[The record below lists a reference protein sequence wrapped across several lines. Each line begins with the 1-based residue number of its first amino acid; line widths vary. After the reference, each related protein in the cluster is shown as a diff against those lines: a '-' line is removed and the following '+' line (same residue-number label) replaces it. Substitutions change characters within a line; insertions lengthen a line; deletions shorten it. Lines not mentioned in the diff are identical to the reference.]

1 MVTTHARGLLAG
13 RGKVKTCRQT
23 MDNRTTL
30 TLAEQLAAA
39 QDWWL
44 EAGVDS
50 QFADEPR
57 NWLDKPAPEPELAP
71 QTATAAKPAAP
82 TVLPLGGSPA
92 SWPQSL
98 AEFAPWWLACDQLD
112 TGGSGPRVAPRG
124 AAGAELMI
132 LVPMP
137 EGTDGDRLLSGQQGQ
152 LIGNMLAAMGVAE
165 GAAYLATALP
175 RHAHHPD
182 WQALANRQLG
192 QVVTHHVDLAAPK
205 RLLVLGR
212 AMLPL
217 FGHDPAQAGANPRRI
232 ALEGCGVPALASF
245 GPEALLQTP
254 RFRAGLWRGW
264 LEWTGGTE

>member
-13 RGKVKTCRQT
+13 RGKVKTCDRT
-23 MDNRTTL
+23 MNTRSPP

-39 QDWWL
+39 HDWWR

-57 NWLDKPAPEPELAP
+57 NWLERPLEKPAEAP
-71 QTATAAKPAAP
+71 QAAAPVKLAAP
-82 TVLPLGGSPA
+82 TLPPFGGPPP
-92 SWPQSL
+92 SWPQTL
-98 AEFAPWWLACDQLD
+98 AEFAPWWIAGEQLD
-112 TGGSGPRVAPRG
+112 TGGSGPRLAPRG
-124 AAGAELMI
+124 MAGAELMI

-137 EGTDGDRLLSGQQGQ
+137 EEADRDRLLSGQQGQ
-152 LIGNMLAAMGVAE
+152 LIANMLAAMGIAE
-165 GAAYLATALP
+165 DAAYLASALP
-175 RHAHHPD
+175 RHARHPD
-182 WQALANRQLG
+182 WQALADRQLG
-192 QVVTHHVDLAAPK
+192 EIVAHHVNLVAPK

-232 ALEGCGVPALASF
+232 EVQGCGAPALASF
-245 GPEALLQTP
+245 GPEALLHTP

-264 LEWTGGTE
+264 LEWTGGAE